1 MASGIVPH
9 SSFKKRPPVF
19 SDGRR
24 NVGTARRA
32 AGLLI
37 VLLSMLLAG
46 PPETG
51 FPCPASASGL
61 HDAGSTGNERG
72 GDMPGRGRSCNPG
85 EAFRVRPATL
95 PAVWLPGFDPGR
107 GGLLY
112 AQRSRIRGSRL
123 PVYDVAVVREFPHD
137 PGAFTQGLTFS
148 HRYLYESTGLTGK
161 SSLRRVE
168 LETGRVDKFKPLPG
182 IVFGEGLTAWADK
195 LIVLTWRTGVGF
207 VFDRESFEQEGEFTY
222 PTEGWGITHDGRE
235 LIMSDGSARLYF
247 LDPETFSET
256 RRIEVRDDTGAVTR
270 LNELEFIKGEIFA
283 NIWCEDVI
291 ARISPDTG
299 QVRGWIDLRGLRDR
313 LGHSH
318 SAEVLNGIAYDAQG
332 DRILVTGKLWP
343 KLFEIRIVARSG
355 RSGTDCRVARRQA
368 DRGECGARPEREASR
383 ARPMRERRKGI
394 PVLQNA
400 FRGERR

>member
-1 MASGIVPH
+1 V
-9 SSFKKRPPVF
+9 
-19 SDGRR
+19 
-24 NVGTARRA
+24 
-32 AGLLI
+32 LI

-51 FPCPASASGL
+51 FPCSASASGL
-61 HDAGSTGNERG
+61 RNAGSTGNERG
-72 GDMPGRGRSCNPG
+72 GDKPGRGRSCIPG

-95 PAVWLPGFDPGR
+95 PAVLLPGFDPGP

-112 AQRSRIRGSRL
+112 AQRSRIHGSRL

-137 PGAFTQGLTFS
+137 PSAFTQGLTFS
-148 HRYLYESTGLTGK
+148 HRYLYESTGLTGM

-168 LETGRVDKFKPLPG
+168 LETGRVVKFKPLPG
-182 IVFGEGLTAWADK
+182 IVFGEGLTAWADR

-222 PTEGWGITHDGRE
+222 PMEGWGITHDGRE

-256 RRIEVRDDTGAVTR
+256 RRIEVRDDRGPVTR

-299 QVRGWIDLRGLRDR
+299 QVRGWIDLHGLRGR

-343 KLFEIRIVARSG
+343 KLFEIRIVAKSG
-355 RSGTDCRVARRQA
+355 RSATDCRVARR
-368 DRGECGARPEREASR
+368 
-383 ARPMRERRKGI
+383 
-394 PVLQNA
+394 
-400 FRGERR
+400 

>member
-1 MASGIVPH
+1 MASGIAPH
-9 SSFKKRPPVF
+9 SSLKKRPPVF
-19 SDGRR
+19 SNGRR
-24 NVGTARRA
+24 YLGTARRA

-37 VLLSMLLAG
+37 MLLSALLAG

-51 FPCPASASGL
+51 FPCSASASGF

-72 GDMPGRGRSCNPG
+72 GDKPGRGRSCNPG
-85 EAFRVRPATL
+85 EAFRVRAAAL
-95 PAVWLPGFDPGR
+95 PAVRLPGFDPGR
-107 GGLLY
+107 GEGPGSPGLVGLLY
-112 AQRSRIRGSRL
+112 AQRSRIHGSRL

-247 LDPETFSET
+247 LDPGTFSET
-256 RRIEVRDDTGAVTR
+256 RRIEVHDDRGPVTR
-270 LNELEFIKGEIFA
+270 LNELEFVKGEILA

-291 ARISPDTG
+291 ARISPETG
-299 QVRGWIDLRGLRDR
+299 QVRGWIDLHGLRDR

-355 RSGTDCRVARRQA
+355 RSATDCRVARR
-368 DRGECGARPEREASR
+368 
-383 ARPMRERRKGI
+383 
-394 PVLQNA
+394 
-400 FRGERR
+400 